1 MIFDV
6 YVYQDDPVDA
16 LSSGP
21 KTGELI
27 LKSTGRDDGVTAS
40 LYEPGTDNDL
50 IRTMR
55 RVRLV
60 AMNKS
65 SFVIE
70 GTITASERNSP
81 KSKTHSFQVQW
92 VIKHVGA
99 PAVVNVRRLQQ
110 RSAARLAR
118 ASGGFDPA
126 DDNQVM

>member
-6 YVYQDDPVDA
+6 YVYEDDPVDA
-16 LSSGP
+16 LASGP
-21 KTGELI
+21 RTGELV

-40 LYEPGTDNDL
+40 LYEPGTKNDL
-50 IRTMR
+50 LRSMR

-70 GTITASERNSP
+70 GTMTVAERKSP
-81 KSKTHSFQVQW
+81 KSKSHSFQVQW

-99 PAVVNVRRLQQ
+99 PAVVDVKRLQQ

-118 ASGGFDPA
+118 ASSGFDPA
-126 DDNQVM
+126 DDNRMM